1 MPQGEM
7 RKPLLGGAAEPD
19 VPACDL
25 KSPAVGILGTGDF
38 SRSLAH
44 RLLACGLRVIVG
56 SRSPDRNADRFPAGV
71 EVSTQ
76 RDAAAQ
82 AHVLFVALFP
92 DHYSSLAALKGE
104 LAGKVLVDVS
114 NGTTLNRSRP
124 SNAEELAA
132 LFPESS
138 VVKGF
143 NVLSAW
149 ALLNGPRDGSRQVL
163 ICSDDFQAKNRV
175 ALLARSMGFVPVD
188 MGCLSSARDIEN
200 APLYLFP
207 SWGSPFLCAV
217 CLFFSFYIY
226 NFFRGVLLPYVIK
239 GHNVFYKLPVE
250 MVNETLPLV
259 SLVMLALV
267 YLPGLLAA
275 GLQLLR
281 GTKYQTFPMWLD
293 RWLCMRKQ
301 LGLLSFFCA
310 AMHALYS
317 LCLPMRSSARYKLLN
332 AAFKQVKLGQESSW
346 MEQDVWRMELYL
358 SFGIV
363 ALGVLSLL
371 AVTSLPSVGNSLNW
385 REFSFVQSGLGYAAL
400 SISTL
405 HTLTFG
411 WNRAFDP
418 GQYEFYL
425 PPTFVLAV
433 LLPCIVLLGRLALAL
448 PCLSLRLA
456 RIRRGWETRLHQVH
470 FRLPDED
477 MSTV

>member
-1 MPQGEM
+1 MCQVFCV
-7 RKPLLGGAAEPD
+7 LVLSLVVCFPD

-226 NFFRGVLLPYVIK
+226 NFFRGVLLPY
-239 GHNVFYKLPVE
+239 

-281 GTKYQTFPMWLD
+281 GTKYQHFPCGSTVGYVCASSWPPQLL
-293 RWLCMRKQ
+293 LC
-301 LGLLSFFCA
+301 S
-310 AMHALYS
+310 MHALYS
-317 LCLPMRSSARYKLLN
+317 LCLLCASSARYKLLN
-332 AAFKQVKLGQESSW
+332 AAFKQVRLGQESSW

-363 ALGVLSLL
+363 ALGVLSF
-371 AVTSLPSVGNSLNW
+371 ASDVVS
-385 REFSFVQSGLGYAAL
+385 SGLGYAAL

-448 PCLSLRLA
+448 HPESRTWSNPLRHHAPL
-456 RIRRGWETRLHQVH
+456 LHKA
-470 FRLPDED
+470 
-477 MSTV
+477 